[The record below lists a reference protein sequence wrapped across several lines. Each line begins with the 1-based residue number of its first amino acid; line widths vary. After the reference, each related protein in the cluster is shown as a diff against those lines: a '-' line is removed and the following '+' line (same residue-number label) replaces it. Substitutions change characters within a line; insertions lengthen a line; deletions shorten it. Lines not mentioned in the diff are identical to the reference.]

1 MFLPF
6 YILRYENSLP
16 ADKDKAA
23 VDSLLNEYREI
34 MKKLDLS
41 DDSEMASR
49 LIILTRRILNYVSR
63 DRKRL
68 KKGLG
73 EIMGGK
79 ALTFKIDK
87 MLAEAKASAEYICF
101 KNCMDRGYDFDSA
114 KALSGASDKA
124 ALGYLEKWKN
134 EAVK

>member
-1 MFLPF
+1 MAKKKLFMFLPF

-49 LIILTRRILNYVSR
+49 LIILTRRILNYVS
-63 DRKRL
+63 
-68 KKGLG
+68 
-73 EIMGGK
+73 
-79 ALTFKIDK
+79 
-87 MLAEAKASAEYICF
+87 
-101 KNCMDRGYDFDSA
+101 
-114 KALSGASDKA
+114 
-124 ALGYLEKWKN
+124 
-134 EAVK
+134 